1 MLRRCIWT
9 TILCTLI
16 VLSGCVSSEEKEL
29 GEYVDGLKSGL
40 GEDFKVDEYVEEYV
54 NLIFDS
60 EPDKALE
67 ILNDKVIPEH
77 KEIVNKF
84 KNTDFKNEN
93 IIDLNE
99 QLIVILQLDLDK
111 QSTIKD
117 IFEEVMKSAYEGNI
131 EEIDLNDGV
140 ESLHKINEEIHTAV
154 NAFEDKARKLSEKY
168 NSITIDEEAF
178 QNIDVSELN
187 EGNNQLIMQFVE
199 VVAGKDLNV
208 PVEDVAEHEEDSSDS
223 IQIDNFLNDQSN
235 PQVVFDAEVKIDGTF
250 SLVGKS
256 NLIEGSTVILQSYHY
271 GSENPYLKEEIQ
283 VDEKGDFE
291 LTLDINEE
299 DLNGDPLTLQLSYQ
313 PDKENTES
321 QELYGSEGEKI
332 EGPFKHKFTSI
343 KRTRHGAFTYAYIE
357 FKNGEKAKF
366 GINNWEVPDDYGD
379 LEVWMEKEKIETKDH
394 YYDITMKSNL
404 NELTGIKAE
413 IEVPGYEAAGYTSRT
428 TVMPDGTFRFQIPR
442 PDVDSED
449 VIVIIEATSDMAIET
464 EELYG
469 EHGENFKGDLVE
481 KTKRGQKI
489 VYELSLGDNK

>member
-223 IQIDNFLNDQSN
+223 IQIDNF
-235 PQVVFDAEVKIDGTF
+235 
-250 SLVGKS
+250 
-256 NLIEGSTVILQSYHY
+256 
-271 GSENPYLKEEIQ
+271 
-283 VDEKGDFE
+283 
-291 LTLDINEE
+291 
-299 DLNGDPLTLQLSYQ
+299 
-313 PDKENTES
+313 
-321 QELYGSEGEKI
+321 
-332 EGPFKHKFTSI
+332 FK
-343 KRTRHGAFTYAYIE
+343 
-357 FKNGEKAKF
+357 
-366 GINNWEVPDDYGD
+366 
-379 LEVWMEKEKIETKDH
+379 
-394 YYDITMKSNL
+394 
-404 NELTGIKAE
+404 
-413 IEVPGYEAAGYTSRT
+413 
-428 TVMPDGTFRFQIPR
+428 
-442 PDVDSED
+442 
-449 VIVIIEATSDMAIET
+449 
-464 EELYG
+464 
-469 EHGENFKGDLVE
+469 
-481 KTKRGQKI
+481 
-489 VYELSLGDNK
+489 